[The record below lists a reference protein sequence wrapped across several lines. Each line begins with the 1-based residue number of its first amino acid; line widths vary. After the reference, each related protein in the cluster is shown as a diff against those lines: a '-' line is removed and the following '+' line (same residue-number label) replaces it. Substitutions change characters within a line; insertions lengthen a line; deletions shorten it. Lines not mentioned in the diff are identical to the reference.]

1 MQFTV
6 NGTRVFATTGGRELR
21 PDLPLLVF
29 VHGAALDRTTW
40 QLQTR
45 FFSHH
50 GYSVLALDLP
60 QHGGSE
66 GKAPDSIEGYADWVA
81 DLIAAT
87 GYESA
92 HVIGHSMG
100 ALIALETAARH
111 PQAVKTLVLSGATS
125 AMPVHPDL
133 LAAAESGDHLA
144 YELMTS
150 WGHGRISH
158 LGGHQTPGL
167 WMVGSTM
174 RPLGTGP
181 GWGTG
186 QRSPRLQQ
194 LRARRRSGQPGHV
207 SDPAGHWLHRRD
219 GATQIGP
226 AAERRHHRCRRSCH
240 RRRRPHHDDRGPG
253 PIHRRHRRV
262 PGPPGQLQRLIL
274 TVLLDSEEY
283 LGVSGRHQ
291 PSKEPCQQPGVRL

>member
-174 RPLGTGP
+174 RLWERAQAGVLANDLHACNNYAHGVEAANQVMCPTLLVTG
-181 GWGTG
+181 
-186 QRSPRLQQ
+186 
-194 LRARRRSGQPGHV
+194 
-207 SDPAGHWLHRRD
+207 LHRRD

>member
-158 LGGHQTPGL
+158 LGGHQTAGL

-174 RPLGTGP
+174 RLWERAQAGVLANDLHACNNYAHGVEAANQVMCPTLLVTGSIDVMVPPKSAQPLRDGITDVEEVVIEGVGHIMMIEDP
-181 GWGTG
+181 D
-186 QRSPRLQQ
+186 PFIDAIAEFL
-194 LRARRRSGQPGHV
+194 ARRGNCSA
-207 SDPAGHWLHRRD
+207 S
-219 GATQIGP
+219 
-226 AAERRHHRCRRSCH
+226 S
-240 RRRRPHHDDRGPG
+240 
-253 PIHRRHRRV
+253 
-262 PGPPGQLQRLIL
+262 
-274 TVLLDSEEY
+274 
-283 LGVSGRHQ
+283 
-291 PSKEPCQQPGVRL
+291 